1 MAEKPNFNWTP
12 KVDGEDDAS
21 AEDINLVAE
30 MAQSGIDLGY
40 EANKRLDELPETPTI
55 DESNLVHKTDDEEI
69 SGNKK
74 FNGNIDVGQIL
85 TERAFSINALSGVN
99 IWSDAGTILEGV
111 GGQLYLYNGAEFT
124 LAGDLKVNNEIVAL
138 KKDIT
143 TAIQEA
149 ILNSWEEAV

>member
-1 MAEKPNFNWTP
+1 LEKPNFNWTP
-12 KVDGEDDAS
+12 KVDGVDDAS

-30 MAQSGIDLGY
+30 MAQSGIDIGY

-74 FNGNIDVGQIL
+74 FTGKVDINRIE
-85 TERAFSINALSGVN
+85 TEAGIGIYGGDSGVYF
-99 IWSDAGTILEGV
+99 
-111 GGQLYLYNGAEFT
+111 GGNADSLFMRYGAEFS
-124 LAGDLKVNNEIVAL
+124 LDGDLKVNGKEVAL
-138 KKDIT
+138 KEDIT

-149 ILNSWEEAV
+149 ILDSWAEVIEP